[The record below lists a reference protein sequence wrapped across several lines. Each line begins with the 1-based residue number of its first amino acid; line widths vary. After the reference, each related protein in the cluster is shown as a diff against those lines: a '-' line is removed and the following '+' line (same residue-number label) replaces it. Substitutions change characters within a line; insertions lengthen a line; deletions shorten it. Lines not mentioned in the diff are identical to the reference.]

1 MLYFI
6 EDEHVYRYMEIVMYI
21 VLVVLLKLFVFIIN
35 EETHQNFFSQTSF
48 FYKIIN
54 VSQYQ

>member
-1 MLYFI
+1 MLKFCTALTVPAFMLYFI

-35 EETHQNFFSQTSF
+35 
-48 FYKIIN
+48 
-54 VSQYQ
+54 

>member
-6 EDEHVYRYMEIVMYI
+6 EDEHVYQYMEIVMYI

-35 EETHQNFFSQTSF
+35 
-48 FYKIIN
+48 
-54 VSQYQ
+54 